1 MNHALEVARA
11 FLIVGGALALILWG
25 FVRWYKSSDDRPGLI
40 TKWIL
45 SAIDLA
51 FIGFIV
57 VPLVLEGGY
66 TGAFGGIP
74 FAAVG
79 GIIMALIWTSS
90 IAGVAG
96 GWFGQLY
103 DGGDVA
109 PTPEAGYSIAIAKR
123 KRGHYKEA
131 AVEVENE
138 LERFPSDFRG
148 WMLLAEIC
156 AEDLRD
162 MAGAKTA
169 VLRMI
174 EQPGHTQKNV
184 AFALTQLGD
193 WYLRV
198 AHDSEEA
205 RQAFQRIVDLFPDS
219 AEAHLAHQRLA
230 HMGKAEQRAG
240 AVARPPIHLPH
251 SDDRVGLRLDFTGLK
266 APVKDPL
273 ERASELVRQL
283 ERFPLDNQAREEL
296 AVLYAGELH
305 RLDLATLELE
315 QLIAQPH
322 APEGRAV
329 HWLNLLADIQ
339 LQESGDVETARRT
352 LETLI
357 QRSPESAAAQA
368 ARRRLATLRLEVRS
382 KEESQA
388 VRLGSYEQHIGLK
401 LKNPGASLHSDPES
415 R

>member
-1 MNHALEVARA
+1 MKHALEIAQA
-11 FLIVGGALALILWG
+11 FLLVGGLLALILWG
-25 FVRWYKSSDDRPGLI
+25 FVRWYKSSDDRGSLVS
-40 TKWIL
+40 KWIL

-57 VPLVLEGGY
+57 IPLVLQGGY
-66 TGAFGGIP
+66 AGAFGGIP
-74 FAAVG
+74 LAAVG
-79 GIIMALIWTSS
+79 GIILALIWTSS

-96 GWFGQLY
+96 GWFGHLY
-103 DGGDVA
+103 DGGDVE
-109 PTPEAGYSIAIAKR
+109 PTPEAGYSIAMAKR

-138 LERFPSDFRG
+138 LERFPCDFRG

-156 AEDLRD
+156 AEDLHD
-162 MAGAKTA
+162 LPAAKTA

-174 EQPGHTQKNV
+174 EQPGHSQKNI

-193 WYLRV
+193 WYLRYG
-198 AHDSEEA
+198 HDSEQA
-205 RQAFQRIVDLFPDS
+205 RQAFQRIVELFPDS
-219 AEAHLAHQRLA
+219 EEAHLAHQRLA
-230 HMGKAEQRAG
+230 HMGEAEQRAG
-240 AVARPPIHLPH
+240 AVVRTPIHLPQ
-251 SDDRVGLRLDFTGLK
+251 SDERYGLRLDFTGLK

-305 RLDLATLELE
+305 RPDLATLELE

-339 LQESGDVETARRT
+339 LRESGDLEAARHT
-352 LETLI
+352 LDALI
-357 QRSPESAAAQA
+357 QRSPDCAAAEA

-388 VRLGSYEQHIGLK
+388 VKLGSYEQHIGLK
-401 LKNPGASLHSDPES
+401 LKNPGASLHSDPEG